1 MEDPTMTMIRLELE
15 DVLFQLRAAQDEL
28 RLAITEQDDAEVCDD
43 LRKVIDT
50 LQDVILRIQLS
61 N

>member
-1 MEDPTMTMIRLELE
+1 MMIMRVELE

-28 RLAITEQDDAEVCDD
+28 RLAITEQDDTENIDD
-43 LRKVIDT
+43 LRKIIET

-61 N
+61 I